1 MTHYK
6 MTSFK
11 GRGTRGEIVR
21 LVFAAAGVPL
31 EDHRVERPEFLQIQD
46 STYTI
51 TWLELSMSRSIVHD
65 VNRDVD
71 KSCPGPGTSPTVET
85 SKRPGE
91 RSKQKF

>member
-51 TWLELSMSRSIVHD
+51 TWFE
-65 VNRDVD
+65 
-71 KSCPGPGTSPTVET
+71 
-85 SKRPGE
+85 
-91 RSKQKF
+91 